1 MKQTKSM
8 KSNILK
14 ATYVFAALFI
24 ILGAYLLYYVVVESA
39 GDINNPYNKRTELF
53 EQKIIRGNIY
63 SKDMDILAQTLT
75 DDSGKETRVYP
86 YDELF
91 CHVVGS
97 FDKGRYG
104 LEQTYDFQLLGT
116 NASLVE
122 GVAADINNQKLQGN
136 SIVTTL
142 DVELQNVCYE
152 ALGKYDGAVMI
163 MDAKTGDVLAMVS
176 KPGYNPNDITKIW
189 EDIRNDDKGALLNR
203 VTYGLY
209 PPGSV
214 FKLFTLGEYISE
226 HESNYEEYS
235 YECSGTVNF
244 VDFTMSCSNKRAHG
258 LMNLAKGFAESCNC
272 TFVDIGSKIKI
283 DKFRDYCDEKLFN
296 RDLPIELPHTLS
308 QMQLKDND
316 SEFIKSQTV
325 IGQGK
330 TLVTPIHMCMVMSA
344 IANDGIMMKP
354 RFVSNIIDGKGNI
367 VKEIKKDE
375 YSELYTANEAET
387 LKKYLREVVDS
398 GTAYRLKSDTM
409 DVYGKTGTAQVNATG
424 ITDSWF
430 VGAVETEDEQVYAFA
445 VVLENVTENTSPAIV
460 VSKEIIKGLDK

>member
-75 DDSGKETRVYP
+75 DDSGKEIRVYP

-142 DVELQNVCYE
+142 DVELQNICYE

-296 RDLPIELPHTLS
+296 RYLPIELPHTLS

-354 RFVSNIIDGKGNI
+354 RFVSNIIDAKGNI

-375 YSELYTANEAET
+375 YSELYTANEA
-387 LKKYLREVVDS
+387 
-398 GTAYRLKSDTM
+398 
-409 DVYGKTGTAQVNATG
+409 
-424 ITDSWF
+424 
-430 VGAVETEDEQVYAFA
+430 
-445 VVLENVTENTSPAIV
+445 
-460 VSKEIIKGLDK
+460 